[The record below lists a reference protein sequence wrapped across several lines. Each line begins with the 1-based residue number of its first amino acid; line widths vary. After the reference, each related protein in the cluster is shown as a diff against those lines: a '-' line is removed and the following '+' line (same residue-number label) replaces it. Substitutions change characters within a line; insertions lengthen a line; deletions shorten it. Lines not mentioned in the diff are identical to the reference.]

1 MSSVF
6 VDTFDDLKKII
17 SEPQENLSFEQE
29 SAKKIFNYHRL
40 LKTLNDSNEKLE
52 KEEVLLI
59 EKLAISDNKPNVK
72 GGMTIQDEDAV
83 IMRNILIWVPIGLAL
98 ILIFCVNLLAF
109 MPIPKSTILHA
120 TYITNKMDRQ

>member
-1 MSSVF
+1 MSSVS
-6 VDTFDDLKKII
+6 VDTIDDLKKII

-59 EKLAISDNKPNVK
+59 EKLATSDNKPNVK